1 LWNWNEL
8 AANQVGASYPNRP
21 SEPVLHHAYVLCRAA
36 FSPVSYQ
43 PNGGPTRAPEINN
56 TTAIAKQTP
65 APAKSNQKSGDAGTV
80 FFCSSAKCFAAAAFA
95 SLMAMGSAPASA
107 FGCTTQW
114 VNGRITQ
121 VCDSAVAGS
130 MLNVGRPR
138 YLPPVRCRQPLG
150 FNQPYVCN

>member
-1 LWNWNEL
+1 MISSHRMRRTVIIITSAFHRFNHSVTTVTGTPHWMESTQTHDGEL
-8 AANQVGASYPNRP
+8 IMKKFI
-21 SEPVLHHAYVLCRAA
+21 L
-36 FSPVSYQ
+36 
-43 PNGGPTRAPEINN
+43 
-56 TTAIAKQTP
+56 
-65 APAKSNQKSGDAGTV
+65 
-80 FFCSSAKCFAAAAFA
+80 AAAAFA

-138 YLPPVRCRQPLG
+138 ILPPVRCRQGLG
-150 FNQPYVCN
+150 FNQPYICN